1 MKAVQYDAYGDES
14 VLELVE
20 LPDPVPAAGEVL
32 IDIKAAGVNP
42 FDWKL
47 RAGHLKQFFAVD
59 FPVVPGG
66 EGAGLVASVGE
77 GVTNF
82 TTGDAVSFMARE
94 TSRGAYA
101 ECVAVPVGHVAA
113 MSDNIE
119 FSSAAAFPVSA
130 VSAWKCLVECAD
142 VQPGMKVLI
151 HGGAGGVGG
160 LAIQLAKHLGADVA
174 TTCSATNADYVRSLG
189 ADRVVSYDEADFA
202 EELSKVDVVLDSIG
216 GDTHHRSYQVLKPGG
231 TLVFLIAKPFEDRAA
246 EFDVNLVRA
255 VVEDVDDAFAAM
267 ADLVNRDVVVPQ
279 VEHVLPLADVRE
291 AHKISQTG
299 HARGKIVLRLGD

>member
-1 MKAVQYDAYGDES
+1 MKAVQYAAYGDES
-14 VLELVE
+14 VLELVK

-47 RAGHLKQFFAVD
+47 RAGHLKQFFQVD

-77 GVTNF
+77 GVANF
-82 TTGDAVSFMARE
+82 AKGDTVSFMARE

-101 ECVAVPVGHVAA
+101 ECVAVPAGHVAA
-113 MSDNIE
+113 MTESIE

-130 VSAWKCLVECAD
+130 VSAWKCLVECAG
-142 VQPGMKVLI
+142 VQAGMKVLI

-160 LAIQLAKHLGADVA
+160 LAIQLAKYLDADVA
-174 TTCSATNADYVRSLG
+174 TTCSAANADYVRSLG
-189 ADRVVSYDEADFA
+189 ADRVVAYDEADFA
-202 EELSKVDVVLDSIG
+202 EELSDFDVVLDSVG
-216 GDTHHRSYQVLKPGG
+216 GDTHHRSYEVLKPGG
-231 TLVFLIAKPFEDRAA
+231 ILVFLIAKPFEDRTA

-255 VVEDVDDAFAAM
+255 VVEDVDAAFAAM
-267 ADLVNRDVVVPQ
+267 AKLVNQGVVVPQ
-279 VEHVLPLADVRE
+279 VDHVLPLADVRQ

-299 HARGKIVLRLGD
+299 HARGKTVLRVGD